1 MLKLGIQKDSTSN
14 QYKYLWK
21 ISNYKLK
28 QEVLPTLFRISPLY
42 TKFSG
47 AAKSVYCHC
56 QIMYKEDFVNNL
68 KTACGKLIT
77 HINSMTKHTLFFLTI
92 LRKKVGT
99 IFSHQQLFP
108 NLSRK
113 NCLGGRNLVF
123 KVKIFTSEKEKSK
136 IRSSQKLIWIFWN
149 FFNRVFLFDHR

>member
-47 AAKSVYCHC
+47 AAKSVFCHC

-77 HINSMTKHTLFFLTI
+77 QINSRTKHTLF
-92 LRKKVGT
+92 VP
-99 IFSHQQLFP
+99 HNPQ
-108 NLSRK
+108 
-113 NCLGGRNLVF
+113 
-123 KVKIFTSEKEKSK
+123 EKSGNYIFPSATLSEPFK
-136 IRSSQKLIWIFWN
+136 KKLSGWEKSCVQSQN
-149 FFNRVFLFDHR
+149 FHV